1 MTTAVDTCVVLDLL
15 LDEPQWS
22 DRAEAALRQA
32 FDQGQLIIG
41 EVVYAELMPQFHG
54 SAELEETLNELGI
67 LFIPSCVSM
76 AAAAG
81 LAWAQYRRSGGPRNR
96 LIGDFLVGA
105 HAAVNADRL
114 LTRDGRYYQSS
125 FATLTIIEP

>member
-15 LDEPQWS
+15 LADPQWS
-22 DRAEAALRQA
+22 DAAEKALREA
-32 FDQGQLIIG
+32 FDQGGLIIG

-54 SAELEETLNELGI
+54 STELDETLDALGI
-67 LFIPSCVSM
+67 VFMPSCISM
-76 AAAAG
+76 AATAG
-81 LAWAQYRRSGGPRNR
+81 LAWAQYRRQGGTRNR

-114 LTRDGRYYQSS
+114 LTRDKRFYSSS
-125 FATLTIIEP
+125 FATLTIVEP